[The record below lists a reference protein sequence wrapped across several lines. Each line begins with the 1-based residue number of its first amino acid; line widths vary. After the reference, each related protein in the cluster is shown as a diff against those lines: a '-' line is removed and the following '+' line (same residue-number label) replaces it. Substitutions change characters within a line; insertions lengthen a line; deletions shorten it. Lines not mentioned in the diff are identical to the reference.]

1 MARRSKQT
9 NTTDPFVRHVRYFDD
24 VLEMI
29 RMLVPYF
36 GRNAK
41 TKRLEVTDAAIKRA
55 LRILGC
61 YTSKGPHWKQR
72 RQQLGKDWETNL
84 LAAGIDPKTLEIIDE
99 SRCALTWS
107 GGLQN
112 KKPEFYA
119 RKINEQYERGEFIPQ
134 EDALQPE
141 IITIDPKKARKSKG
155 QGHEREVQS
164 AYLNRALWS
173 KVRPTE
179 INRPSEINRPPNMSF

>member
-1 MARRSKQT
+1 MSRRG
-9 NTTDPFVRHVRYFDD
+9 TTPSRTEAFVRHVRYFED

-29 RMLVPYF
+29 RMLVVYF
-36 GRNAK
+36 GRNPKA
-41 TKRLEVTDAAIKRA
+41 KRLQVTDVAIKRA

-61 YTSKGPHWKQR
+61 YTSKGPEWKQR
-72 RQQLGKDWETNL
+72 NQQLGKDWESNL

-99 SRCALTWS
+99 RRCALAWA

-119 RKINEQYERGEFIPQ
+119 RKVNEQYERGEFIRR

-141 IITIDPKKARKSKG
+141 IITIDPKKKRKSKDATYEA
-155 QGHEREVQS
+155 QAQS
-164 AYLNRALWS
+164 NHLSQVLWS
-173 KVRPTE
+173 KVRPA
-179 INRPSEINRPPNMSF
+179 EINRPPDVTL